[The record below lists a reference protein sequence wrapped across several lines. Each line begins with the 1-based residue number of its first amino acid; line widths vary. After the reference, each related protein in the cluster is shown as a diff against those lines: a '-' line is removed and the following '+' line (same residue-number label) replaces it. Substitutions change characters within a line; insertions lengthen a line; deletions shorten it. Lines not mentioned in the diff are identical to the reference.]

1 MPWAVLD
8 AVVGKAMPIDD
19 PSEKSMSHKNT
30 SKAPARQLP
39 MLPLGALAA
48 GFGLASAALAQTAP
62 AKEETVMPT
71 VRIKA
76 STEKQGKDDYQATE
90 TRIGKGKQDIRDIPQ
105 ALTVVTEKVM
115 DDRNFSNVKEVLKNT
130 SGITFQAAEGGEEDI
145 KVHGIS
151 LQSTGDIFIDGMRD
165 PAFYDRD
172 TFFLDRLELLR
183 GSASLLFGRGSTGG
197 AVNQVTKQAVLADQN
212 QIDVTMGSHGA
223 LRAIV
228 DLNKR
233 TGENAALRVSA
244 MTHQADSNG
253 AGSKIDKRGIGVNY
267 RVGIDETDEFGVT
280 LYALQND
287 NGINYGVRWIRPT
300 ATSPYANGV
309 NTKMDPD
316 AYYGLASDFNKG
328 TAYYGMLTH
337 THRFSRDTELVT
349 KVRTANYSR
358 DQRATLWNFAA
369 ANLQSG
375 GQAVTLD
382 NLSAATV
389 ITRGFQPKKQDMQTL
404 TAQSDLS
411 TKFKAAGFEHT
422 LQAGVDFAHEKKQV
436 YAQIPA
442 TLGGIVPA
450 RPNTTVGTPYDGAS
464 IDESLRSYRTNNDYV
479 SKAYGAYLQDMIQIA
494 PMWKVLAGLRYD
506 RLNGTFHS
514 YVPASATVL
523 YPLQDTPPTPATA
536 TALAMP
542 GSPWRMNISE
552 VSKRAAVLFQ
562 PNEQWSFHLMGATSF
577 NTSGDAYSLSA
588 ANENIPPEKSV
599 NVELGA
605 KWDSADGKLSLR
617 GSAFRNTKLH
627 ERNTDPLITNLVTL
641 SGKRH
646 AAGMDFDI
654 VGRITPQWE
663 VFGNFTWMPVAKI
676 DISSANTGEVQG
688 SRPSLSPRY
697 SGSLWTA
704 YQMLPALRLGAG
716 LNARSGQTPIRN
728 PAGIVAPKFVTADVM
743 AEYAVVPE
751 QLLFKLYVS
760 NVANKTYADQ
770 LYSSF
775 YVPGTG
781 RVTSL
786 TGTYKF

>member
-1 MPWAVLD
+1 MSRKNKKTGLP
-8 AVVGKAMPIDD
+8 KAQ
-19 PSEKSMSHKNT
+19 
-30 SKAPARQLP
+30 AL
-39 MLPLGALAA
+39 LPLGALAA

-62 AKEETVMPT
+62 PPKEDNVLPT
-71 VRIKA
+71 VRARA
-76 STEKQGKDDYQATE
+76 SAEKQGKDDYQATE

-105 ALTVVTEKVM
+105 SLTVVTEKLM
-115 DDRNFSNVKEVLKNT
+115 DDRNYSNVKEVLKNT
-130 SGITFQAAEGGEEDI
+130 AGISFQAAEGGEEDI
-145 KVHGIS
+145 KIHGIS

-172 TFFLDRLELLR
+172 TFFLDKVELLR

-197 AVNQVTKQAVLADQN
+197 AVNQVTKQALLADQN

-233 TGENAALRVSA
+233 TGETTAVRVSA
-244 MTHQADSNG
+244 MGNVADSNG
-253 AGSKIDKRGIGVNY
+253 AGSKIDKRGIGASL
-267 RVGIDETDEFGVT
+267 RWGIDETDEFGIT
-280 LYALQND
+280 LYGLQND

-300 ATSPYANGV
+300 ATAPYVNAV
-309 NTKMDPD
+309 NTKLDPD

-328 TAYYGMLTH
+328 TAYYGMLSH
-337 THRFSRDTELVT
+337 THRFSPQTELIT
-349 KVRTANYSR
+349 KVRYAEYTR

-369 ANLQSG
+369 AALQPG
-375 GQAVTLD
+375 GQAVTLET
-382 NLSAATV
+382 LSPATV
-389 ITRGFQPKKQDMQTL
+389 ITRGFQPKKQDMQTV

-411 TKFKAAGFEHT
+411 TRFNAWNMEHT
-422 LQAGVDFAHEKKQV
+422 LQTGVDFAHEKKQV
-436 YAQIPA
+436 FGQISAAQ
-442 TLGGIVPA
+442 GGVVPA
-450 RPNTTVGTPYDGAS
+450 RPNTTIGTPYDGAS
-464 IDESLRSYRTNNDYV
+464 IDEGLRSYRETSSYV
-479 SKAYGAYLQDMIQIA
+479 SKAYGGYVQDMVQVA
-494 PMWKVLAGLRYD
+494 PMWKLLLGLRYD
-506 RLNGTFHS
+506 NLKGDYSSFA
-514 YVPASATVL
+514 VPNNAL
-523 YPLQDTPPTPATA
+523 TPVTT
-536 TALAMP
+536 TGYQMKV
-542 GSPWRMNISE
+542 SE
-552 VSKRAAVLFQ
+552 WSKRAAVLFQ
-562 PNEQWSFHLMGATSF
+562 PDAQWSFHLMGATSF
-577 NTSGDAYSLSA
+577 NTSGDAYSLSEG
-588 ANENIPPEKSV
+588 NKDIPPEKSA

-605 KWDSADGKLSLR
+605 KWDSADGKLSIR

-646 AAGMDFDI
+646 AAGLDVDI
-654 VGRITPQWE
+654 VGRITPEWE

-676 DISSANTGEVQG
+676 DISSANSGEVQG

-704 YQMLPALRLGAG
+704 YQMLPQLRLGAG

-728 PAGIVAPKFVTADVM
+728 PAGIYAPKFVTADLM
-743 AEYAVVPE
+743 AEYTVIPE

-760 NVANKTYADQ
+760 NVANKLYADQ

>member
-1 MPWAVLD
+1 MSRKKKMSSPAQAPKARAV
-8 AVVGKAMPIDD
+8 
-19 PSEKSMSHKNT
+19 
-30 SKAPARQLP
+30 
-39 MLPLGALAA
+39 LPLGALAA

-62 AKEETVMPT
+62 APAKDDNVLPT
-71 VRIKA
+71 VRVRA
-76 STEKQGKDDYQATE
+76 SAEPQGKDSVQATE

-105 ALTVVTEKVM
+105 SLTVITEKVM
-115 DDRNFSNVKEVLKNT
+115 DDRGFNNVKEVLKNT
-130 SGITFQAAEGGEEDI
+130 AGITFQAAEGGEEDI

-172 TFFLDRLELLR
+172 TFFLDKIELLR

-197 AVNQVTKQAVLADQN
+197 AVNQVTKQAQLANQN
-212 QIDVTMGSHGA
+212 QIDVSVGSHGA
-223 LRAIV
+223 LRAIG
-228 DLNKR
+228 DFDTR
-233 TGENAALRVSA
+233 TGETSGLRVSV
-244 MTHQADSNG
+244 MTNTADSNG
-253 AGSKIDKRGIGVNY
+253 AGSSIDKRGIGVNY
-267 RVGIDETDEFGVT
+267 RIGVDETDEFGIT
-280 LYALQND
+280 LYGLQND

-300 ATSPYANGV
+300 ATSPYVNGV
-309 NTKMDPD
+309 NTKLDPD
-316 AYYGLASDFNKG
+316 NYYGLASDFNKG

-337 THRFSRDTELVT
+337 THRFDKNTELVT
-349 KVRTANYSR
+349 RVRAANYSR

-369 ANLQSG
+369 ANQQPG
-375 GQAVTLD
+375 GLAVTLD
-382 NLSAATV
+382 NLSPATV
-389 ITRGFQPKKQDMQTL
+389 ITRGFQPKKQDMQTV

-411 TKFKAAGFEHT
+411 TKFKAAGVQHT

-436 YAQIPA
+436 YTPITAA
-442 TLGGIVPA
+442 LGGIVPV
-450 RPNTTVGTPYDGAS
+450 RPNTTVGTPWDGAS

-506 RLNGTFHS
+506 SLKGTYHS
-514 YVPASATVL
+514 YNTFSSTVV
-523 YPLQDTPPTPATA
+523 YPLVDTPPTPATG
-536 TALAMP
+536 TSLALP
-542 GSPWRMNISE
+542 GSPWHMNISE

-562 PNEQWSFHLMGATSF
+562 PDAQWSFHLMGATSF

-605 KWDSADGKLSLR
+605 KWDSADGRLSLR
-617 GSAFRNTKLH
+617 ASAFRNTKLH

-646 AAGMDFDI
+646 AAGLDFDI
-654 VGRITPQWE
+654 AGKITPEWE

-676 DISSANTGEVQG
+676 DISSANSGEVQG
-688 SRPSLSPRY
+688 SRPSLTPRY

-704 YQMLPALRLGAG
+704 YQVLPQLRLGAG

-728 PAGIVAPKFVTADVM
+728 PAGIYAPKFVTADAM
-743 AEYAVVPE
+743 AEYTVVPE
-751 QLLFKLYVS
+751 QLSFKLYVS
-760 NVANKTYADQ
+760 NVANKIYADQ
-770 LYSSF
+770 LYTSF

-781 RVTSL
+781 RVTTL